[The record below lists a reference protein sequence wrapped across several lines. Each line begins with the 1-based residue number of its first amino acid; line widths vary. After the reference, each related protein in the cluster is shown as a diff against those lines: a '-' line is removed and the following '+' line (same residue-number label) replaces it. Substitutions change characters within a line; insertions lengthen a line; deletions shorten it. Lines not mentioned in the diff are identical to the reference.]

1 MSTNSDDSGYSKD
14 LHWTKKVS
22 FQRFTGSSKLVD
34 LAFAIFCLL
43 MITYYLFFISTLKVP
58 QWDGAVYMLNAHEWL
73 TNTNLRE
80 IFRPPLFSWII
91 AGIWTLTGED
101 WTVIKHVQTAF
112 TVASIILL
120 YILLRRRK
128 GSLFAFGVSTL
139 TLSNAYL
146 FYYTSQILTEGISL
160 FFLVL
165 TFYSLESNKRHNW
178 LLAGISIGL
187 TFATRYPILLQS
199 LIIFAVQSILRRDAI
214 FTVKTALVTI
224 SVIVLVIFVVYAK
237 TGLFQGAMEG
247 DTDLGIMLSPFY
259 VVNSIAIWGP
269 AILLLPLAFLFKST
283 FKDKFN
289 HIFIAWFVLSLIF
302 WSANTSNH
310 QERFM
315 IQVMPAAY
323 FLVVLALEN
332 LMKLNKN
339 NLIFLK
345 SKS

>member
-1 MSTNSDDSGYSKD
+1 MSTDSDDSGYSKD
-14 LHWTKKVS
+14 LHWPKKVS
-22 FQRFTGSSKLVD
+22 FQGFTGSSRLVD

-91 AGIWTLTGED
+91 GAIWTLTGED
-101 WTVIKHVQTAF
+101 WTVIKHVQMVF

-120 YILLRRRK
+120 YILLKRRK

-146 FYYTSQILTEGISL
+146 FYFTSQILTDGISL
-160 FFLVL
+160 FFLIL
-165 TFYSLESNKRHNW
+165 TLYFLECKKQHNW
-178 LLAGISIGL
+178 VLAGVSMGL
-187 TFATRYPILLQS
+187 TFATRYPIFLQA
-199 LIIFAVQSILRRDAI
+199 LVIFAVESISRREKI
-214 FTVKTALVTI
+214 FTLKAAVVTV
-224 SVIVLVIFVVYAK
+224 SVILLVILMMYSK
-237 TGLFQGAMEG
+237 TGLFEVGGPRSTNFGFA
-247 DTDLGIMLSPFY
+247 LSPFY
-259 VVNSIAIWGP
+259 VINSIAIWGP
-269 AILLLPLAFLFKST
+269 AILLLPVAFLFKST

-289 HIFIAWFVLSLIF
+289 YIFIAWFVLSFIF

-315 IQVMPAAY
+315 IQFMPAAY
-323 FLVVLALEN
+323 FLVILALEN
-332 LMKLNKN
+332 LIKFNKN